1 MSHLLFSLL
10 CSSTCWFLFFAWMLW
25 PIHQLPRIR
34 CTIYV
39 CVRAQSARNA
49 REKMKVGIAVRFKLT
64 ATLKSKYF
72 PMFGMN
78 GKFQEI
84 WILQVMSRAFSGPLP
99 VESRILSCRRRP
111 VHLSNCLTPTKGW
124 NANHENLWVHSGV
137 LKSKAPRI
145 STFYYYICGTPRVA
159 LPWIASPSL
168 WPPGW
173 FHTGFALPKMQR
185 EYFLLCY
192 YILLPG
198 PPEQMRGAYSKIGL
212 ISAASQT

>member
-1 MSHLLFSLL
+1 MFVDQCPISYFRFSVRQLVDSF
-10 CSSTCWFLFFAWMLW
+10 SSLGCCGLSISCPAFGAPYM
-25 PIHQLPRIR
+25 
-34 CTIYV
+34 

-78 GKFQEI
+78 GKLQEI

-111 VHLSNCLTPTKGW
+111 VHLSNFLTPTKGW

-185 EYFLLCY
+185 EYVFIMLLH
-192 YILLPG
+192 IVTRTTG
-198 PPEQMRGAYSKIGL
+198 TNEGRV
-212 ISAASQT
+212 